1 MRTNPYGWHEASLWI
16 KGEEPGENP
25 VEQIMARS
33 KGRMTELPM
42 KDFPDFGQ
50 VISPQGFDFS
60 PEGLADHCI
69 EKL

>member
-1 MRTNPYGWHEASLWI
+1 MVGMKQVCGSRERNRG
-16 KGEEPGENP
+16 KNP

-33 KGRMTELPM
+33 KGRITELPM
-42 KDFPDFGQ
+42 KYFPDFGQ

-60 PEGLADHCI
+60 PEGLADHRI